1 MRFSAIQK
9 NTALTSISVDC
20 SLLHPVMIGKPAAHA
35 VQGFP
40 ASCYKVTMAKKRSIE
55 EPYWE
60 PLPRQRTSMQQTVA
74 ITVRNLIPVACVLFF
89 GGSALEFLLL
99 SVFSLAIT
107 IACIGV
113 NGVAVSTKIEE
124 ANASTANAFA
134 RWILLIFVGLFIGL
148 LLTVLFGWV
157 IAVFASFGKKGIFT
171 PTLLWSALAIAVSAV
186 AELYRQYKAD
196 RHSGLGET
204 LRKQRDQPIVLG
216 HVLSAGLIF
225 IMSGELL
232 NMGRI
237 GILVMTIAVTAL
249 FIFRDLRPDLMREL
263 VRPRNKPPKSK

>member
-1 MRFSAIQK
+1 
-9 NTALTSISVDC
+9 
-20 SLLHPVMIGKPAAHA
+20 LLHPVTIRKAATHA
-35 VQGFP
+35 IQGFP
-40 ASCYKVTMAKKRSIE
+40 ASCYKVAMAKKRSIE
-55 EPYWE
+55 EPHWE

-74 ITVRNLIPVACVLFF
+74 IIVRNLIPVTCVLFF

-113 NGVAVSTKIEE
+113 NGVAVSMKIEE

-157 IAVFASFGKKGIFT
+157 IAVFASFGKNGIFT
-171 PTLLWSALAIAVSAV
+171 PTLIWSALAIAVSAV
-186 AELYRQYKAD
+186 AELYRQYNAD

-237 GILVMTIAVTAL
+237 GMLVMTIAVTAL
-249 FIFRDLRPDLMREL
+249 FIFRDLRPDLIREL